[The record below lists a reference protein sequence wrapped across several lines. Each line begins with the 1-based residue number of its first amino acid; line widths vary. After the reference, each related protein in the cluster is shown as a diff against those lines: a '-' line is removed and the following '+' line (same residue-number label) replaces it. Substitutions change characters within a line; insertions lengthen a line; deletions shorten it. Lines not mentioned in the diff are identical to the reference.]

1 MAIYLGL
8 FFGNDKEWM
17 PLTSKGYELT
27 SFPSV
32 SETEGALITNNGTT
46 EVSLPEM
53 ADYINTAIDLSSIL
67 RSAKIEPSLRPK
79 VLGAI
84 ITALYW
90 GEIDL
95 NNGKALECILRL
107 NSAFF
112 SEIQST

>member
-1 MAIYLGL
+1 
-8 FFGNDKEWM
+8 M

-32 SETEGALITNNGTT
+32 FAVEGALATNNGTT
-46 EVSLPEM
+46 EVSIPQIS
-53 ADYINTAIDLSSIL
+53 DYINTAIELSSIL

-79 VLGAI
+79 VLGAV

-95 NNGKALECILRL
+95 EDREGIGVH
-107 NSAFF
+107 
-112 SEIQST
+112 Q